1 MGRARDMGAI
11 HPSKVKRMLHD
22 ILWNG
27 LRKDLK
33 DASGHKYD
41 SIKDFDSLRVAIR
54 QIEMKHTLE
63 QQLYEKEKE
72 QPLYEKEIEQPLYEK
87 EKEQLYEK
95 ERSPNQILLRLPK

>member
-11 HPSKVKRMLHD
+11 HPSEVKRMLHD

-41 SIKDFDSLRVAIR
+41 SIKDFDSLRVAI
-54 QIEMKHTLE
+54 
-63 QQLYEKEKE
+63 
-72 QPLYEKEIEQPLYEK
+72 
-87 EKEQLYEK
+87 
-95 ERSPNQILLRLPK
+95 SSD